1 MEHEFWNEIGNLYF
15 MCGAYE
21 PAIHAYLRSIKLE
34 NTFGRSYSNL
44 AMAYVQTG
52 KYSEAIKLYRR
63 SIDLISDEKEKAATW
78 NRLGSLYRQVKK
90 YDHALEAYQRADL
103 ILPQEDVRN
112 ISEIQTEV
120 KLPLTVSMPEID
132 LDAILAKGN
141 SAKLQIKSD
150 LLTVINAESELAEPH
165 PEESGF
171 EEVMVVPEFEYYS
184 QPEDTTF
191 KPPVNT
197 QSEWGLAYA
206 EEIFRIEK
214 PALAKQE
221 TASNELE
228 DLGIIIPIELQSEV
242 VVDGAQID
250 VPSIIETQPAPGDIS
265 EASNVAQEIDSVES
279 AAFFENYDH
288 SKSVETVTIKTDAE
302 ATQYSQTDYPLA
314 DLSPEER
321 QSLALEITK
330 YQQAT
335 SKHPR
340 NYILWEGLGE
350 VYKSA
355 GQYKD
360 AILAFQKALSMN
372 PVNPMCHYRLG
383 LVYAAERN
391 EQEAIKSFKKVLELD
406 PNSAQAHASLAS
418 QYRKMGF
425 EKIAQEH
432 IEKARLM
439 QFEGESDYNHACLEA
454 ICGNSDRAI
463 ELLQI
468 ALQTKQ
474 TYINWAR
481 NDPDLDSLHDDYR
494 FKTLLTTYAAS
505 A

>member
-1 MEHEFWNEIGNLYF
+1 MDHEFWNEIGNLYF

-63 SIDLISDEKEKAATW
+63 SIDLISDKKDKAATW
-78 NRLGSLYRQVKK
+78 NRLGTLYRQVKK

-103 ILPQEDVRN
+103 ILPQEDVGN
-112 ISEIQTEV
+112 LSEIQTEV

-132 LDAILAKGN
+132 LDTILAKGN
-141 SAKLQIKSD
+141 SEKLQIKSD
-150 LLTVINAESELAEPH
+150 LLTVINTESEMAESH
-165 PEESGF
+165 PEESRF
-171 EEVMVVPEFEYYS
+171 EEVVVAPEFEYYS
-184 QPEDTTF
+184 QPEDTIF

-197 QSEWGLAYA
+197 QSEWELAYA

-214 PALAKQE
+214 PALAEQE
-221 TASNELE
+221 TASNKLE
-228 DLGIIIPIELQSEV
+228 GLSVIIPIEV
-242 VVDGAQID
+242 QIEAVID
-250 VPSIIETQPAPGDIS
+250 EPHINTPSITETQPAPGDVS
-265 EASNVAQEIDSVES
+265 EASIGNPEIDPVES
-279 AAFFENYDH
+279 VAFIEN
-288 SKSVETVTIKTDAE
+288 SSPSESVKIVIEETGEE
-302 ATQYSQTDYPLA
+302 ATQYSQIDHPLA

-360 AILAFQKALSMN
+360 AILAFQKAISMN
-372 PVNPMCHYRLG
+372 PVNPMSHYRLG
-383 LVYAAERN
+383 LVYAAERK

-418 QYRKMGF
+418 QFRKMGF
-425 EKIAQEH
+425 EDVAQEH
-432 IEKARLM
+432 IEKARAM

-454 ICGNSDRAI
+454 ICGNTDRAL

-474 TYINWAR
+474 TYINWAK
-481 NDPDLDSLHDDYR
+481 NDPDLDSLHDDNR
-494 FKTLLTTYAAS
+494 FKILLSSYATS
-505 A
+505 V